1 MSISKDVKEEIIK
14 KSLYK
19 KEPIALLQGIFI
31 SAGSLIISSGKLSF
45 VLSSETASVIEL
57 AKKELE
63 ALYNGI
69 IIDVSKVVKNFKN
82 KERYELFVDENHN
95 EKILLDLGIISY
107 DKDNS
112 LNISDV
118 AGKSYLASKDKML
131 AFLIGVFLGA
141 GSISVPCETGEKRK
155 YGYHFEETL
164 MTKDQVDILSEMFSN
179 FDIFPKVVERNE
191 TYVLYVKNSDTICD
205 ILGLFGANKTVLKLE
220 SERVTRDVSNN
231 TNRQINCISANI
243 DKTINAALEQ
253 LKAIEVIQNT
263 IGLENLPDNLNETA
277 LLRLSNPEASL
288 NDLLGLMET
297 KISKG
302 ALAQRFEKIKKLA
315 KELGEN
321 DG

>member
-45 VLSSETASVIEL
+45 ALSSETASVIEL

-63 ALYNGI
+63 TLYDGI

-95 EKILLDLGIISY
+95 ERILLDLGIISY
-107 DKDNS
+107 DKDNI

-118 AGKSYLASKDKML
+118 AGKSYLASKEKML

>member
-45 VLSSETASVIEL
+45 ALSSETASVIEL

-63 ALYNGI
+63 ALYDGI

-118 AGKSYLASKDKML
+118 AGKSYLASKEKML